1 MNGFINPF
9 KAFFQKA
16 AGPTVTEAE
25 QNVPNESLSIP
36 CEHSN
41 RTPVTIQQNGDDDD
55 YFVYKLDPDDDKW
68 ARWNMFEQKQSFG
81 QGHFGLQISDT
92 VKNSYIHVFPDRQ
105 DLVNPPVGNNV
116 KYRGEAIPQHYFV
129 ENYYGAEYNNVGHV
143 SPKNFVSS
151 NENEKSK
158 DISRILPTSIL
169 EDSGQ
174 SDNVYDVN
182 QSHGGIRSQMPRASS
197 DYQSYAR
204 AVPKARVE
212 EKKSL
217 EDFSMIKQSKKESAI
232 NLDESD
238 DMSFAQV
245 IKTLEK
251 NIERSQAAKRHR
263 PLASASKAI
272 KGLKLFN
279 IQKVRNQE
287 DTLSLDQSSVRLN
300 SSSMRLPTYPEE
312 PRDLMTQFL
321 KKGTE
326 DNNTVYYSFA
336 STENYDSFHVPIST
350 DRERILSNNNGQMIT
365 PREGRQAS
373 PNSKTITSKGS
384 PNKLELARIEEEI
397 SSIRTP
403 VKGSEKNNRFE
414 ANIEIREDPSV
425 VVRGC
430 KNCFSHAKPSAP
442 VRPKSE
448 QVTATHT
455 RQPSHQREQQ
465 RSPDLVLEAQPSENL
480 VLCINCNDLLPS
492 KCVDQHS
499 RYCNES
505 MLASEDLKRV
515 IELEPDNLRLSLERC
530 NLRLK
535 KFKVLLEKNLWNLKG
550 QLSLGLVSIDEPET
564 IFSDMEL
571 VLQIIEEILRNQKVP
586 QKLNLDIRSID
597 NLKEDLLSSIDVTLI
612 NILLGNLE
620 ETLNKCRQKKTVL
633 ELIQKQDSIM
643 QTPNDMDDSLVQ
655 IPGKRSIVP
664 KVELERLRFSSLTS
678 PQSITSN
685 NPISHSQKPSFPT
698 NYSQSTRGSTTNS
711 RRTPLENRFLFS
723 GEAKDWI
730 DHSKKT

>member
-9 KAFFQKA
+9 KTFFKKA
-16 AGPTVTEAE
+16 TGPTVTEAE

-105 DLVNPPVGNNV
+105 DLVNPPVGNNP

-129 ENYYGAEYNNVGHV
+129 ENYYGTEYNNVGRM

-174 SDNVYDVN
+174 SDNIYDVN
-182 QSHGGIRSQMPRASS
+182 QSHGGIRSQLPRASS

-204 AVPKARVE
+204 AVPKARFE

-251 NIERSQAAKRHR
+251 NIERSQAAKRYR

-287 DTLSLDQSSVRLN
+287 DTLSLDQSSWRLN

-312 PRDLMTQFL
+312 PKDLMTQFL

-326 DNNTVYYSFA
+326 DNNTIYYSFA
-336 STENYDSFHVPIST
+336 STENYDSFHGAIST
-350 DRERILSNNNGQMIT
+350 ERERILSNSNVQLIT
-365 PREGRQAS
+365 LREGRQAS

-403 VKGSEKNNRFE
+403 VKGTEKNKNRLFE

-425 VVRGC
+425 IQKGC
-430 KNCFSHAKPSAP
+430 KNCFSNAKPQ
-442 VRPKSE
+442 RPKPE
-448 QVTATHT
+448 QVTAAHT
-455 RQPSHQREQQ
+455 RQPSHQKEQQ

-492 KCVDQHS
+492 KCVDEHS

-564 IFSDMEL
+564 VFSDMDL

-597 NLKEDLLSSIDVTLI
+597 NLKEDLYSSIDVTLI
-612 NILLGNLE
+612 NILLSNLE
-620 ETLNKCRQKKTVL
+620 ETLNKCRQKKTVI

-643 QTPNDMDDSLVQ
+643 QTPNEMDDSLFQVS
-655 IPGKRSIVP
+655 GKRSAIP

-730 DHSKKT
+730 DNSKKT